1 MKIFIIGASGLVG
14 SNCMQWLQKDPDM
27 NVVGSHFSF
36 ATIDTE
42 YFNVFNPAGS
52 TFDLA
57 AFAPDVIIHT
67 GALTHVDHCE
77 THPEESFHHTVESTI
92 AALELAEKYHSKF
105 VYISTDYIFDGEAGP
120 YREYDATNPLS
131 VYGKHKLQAEEIIRE
146 KTDDHLILRITNVYG
161 DEVRGK
167 NFIAFLARSA
177 QTGEERTLRLPVDQ
191 YATPINARDIAKF
204 VCQLIKDDKQ
214 GTYHLASDEYLNRVE
229 LAKKV
234 LDYFPSSR
242 MKIEAAL
249 SCELGQAAP
258 RPLKG
263 GLKTDKIKNEYPE
276 LKFTTVEDYLEERYG
291 I

>member
-14 SNCMQWLQKDPDM
+14 SNCMQWLRKDPDM
-27 NVVGSHFSF
+27 DVIGSHFSF

-57 AFAPDVIIHT
+57 SFDPDVIIHT
-67 GALTHVDHCE
+67 GALAHVDHCE

-120 YREYDATNPLS
+120 YSEHDATNPLS

-161 DEVRGK
+161 NEVRGK
-167 NFIAFLARSA
+167 NFIAFLARTA
-177 QTGEERTLRLPVDQ
+177 QTGEERTLRLPIDQ

-204 VCQLIKDDKQ
+204 VYQLIKDNKQ

-234 LDYFPSSR
+234 LDYFSSSNVE
-242 MKIEAAL
+242 IEAVL
-249 SCELGQAAP
+249 TQELDQIAP

-276 LKFTTVEDYLEERYG
+276 LKFTTVDDYLEERYG